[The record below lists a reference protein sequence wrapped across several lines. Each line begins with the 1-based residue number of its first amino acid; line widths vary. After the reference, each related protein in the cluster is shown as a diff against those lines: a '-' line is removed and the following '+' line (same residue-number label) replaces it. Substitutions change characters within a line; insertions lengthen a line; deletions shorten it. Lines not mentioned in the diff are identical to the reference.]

1 MTQLTARAYEREQR
15 EERLRVRLL
24 FMGRMLRDDE
34 TLGAAG
40 VTSGCVLHAHLTA
53 MAPEGGEAAAVLVGD
68 GGSAA
73 PADGEALMDGEGGAG
88 GLEGIPGNYTAAQ
101 LQQMRMVQLQ
111 YEAAMHADG
120 GPPAGTNSDFLL
132 GFFLGFVLGFLSIIW
147 LYSPSLSRKQRLG
160 ILLGLLVNG
169 LMALTSN
176 WMEPQRTAQTEGDG
190 TAERRQ

>member
-1 MTQLTARAYEREQR
+1 VAQLAARAYEREQR
-15 EERLRVRLL
+15 EERMRARLL

-73 PADGEALMDGEGGAG
+73 PADGEVLMDGEGGAS
-88 GLEGIPGNYTAAQ
+88 GLEGIPGYTAAQ
-101 LQQMRMVQLQ
+101 LQQMRLVQLQ
-111 YEAAMHADG
+111 YEAAMHGGG
-120 GPPAGTNSDFLL
+120 GPPAGTNAEFLL
-132 GFFLGFVLGFLSIIW
+132 SFFLGFVLGFLSIIW

-160 ILLGLLVNG
+160 ILLGLLVNL
-169 LMALTSN
+169 LMVLTK
-176 WMEPQRTAQTEGDG
+176 
-190 TAERRQ
+190 